1 VARGKEKLDMKKDA
15 LKIIVELRILVGYL
29 GEKEQYEWWDST
41 FFSKSAPSFLNPV
54 YPRTQLR
61 AQCNGVTAAATA
73 VHDNRIGVGNVF
85 HLFRLP
91 EGIESEVNGRLSA
104 KEAVES
110 LGDSIVSATEAL
122 SRLQSHA
129 ADGANG
135 AEGPLAVGTIK
146 ELESGKALGQLAAAY
161 ASAFKQGTQ
170 AFPYVTGN

>member
-1 VARGKEKLDMKKDA
+1 MA
-15 LKIIVELRILVGYL
+15 ELRILVGYL
-29 GEKEQYEWWDST
+29 GEKEQYAWWDST

-61 AQCNGVTAAATA
+61 AQCNGVTAAAKP

-91 EGIESEVNGRLSA
+91 EGIESAVNELLSD
-104 KEAVES
+104 KESAES
-110 LGDSIVSATEAL
+110 LARSVSSSDDAL

-129 ADGANG
+129 ADGAKS
-135 AEGPLAVGTIK
+135 AEGPIAVGTIK
-146 ELESGKALGQLAAAY
+146 ELESGKALGRLAAAY

-170 AFPYVTGN
+170 AFPYATGN